1 MNLFQAIIMGIVQ
14 GLTEYLPISSS
25 AHLRLTPVLLGFDD
39 PGAGFSA
46 VIQIGTVIA
55 VLVYF
60 WSDLSKAFMAWF
72 RSLTGKDER
81 ATPEAKMGW
90 AVFFGT
96 IPVVI
101 IAPLLHQKVET
112 SFRNLYLVA
121 FAMIIAG
128 LVMYAAQMWGKKNR
142 KLDSVVAQDGWI
154 PGVLQCFAL
163 VPGMSR
169 SGSTITGAF
178 LIGFD
183 KEAATRFSF
192 LMSVP
197 SVAGAG
203 FYELYKARHE
213 LSGAGIGITATIV
226 ATIVSFIVGYASIK
240 FLITW
245 ISKHG
250 IGIFTIYRLI
260 LGSLLLVLLFNG
272 TLKPDSG
279 AKDTAPAKVVASLR

>member
-1 MNLFQAIIMGIVQ
+1 MGIVQ

-25 AHLRLTPVLLGFDD
+25 AHLRLTPILFGFDD
-39 PGAGFSA
+39 PGAGFTA

-90 AVFFGT
+90 AVFIGT

-101 IAPLLHQKVET
+101 VAPLLQHRVET
-112 SFRNLYLVA
+112 TFRNLYLVA
-121 FAMIIAG
+121 WAMIVAG
-128 LVMYAAQMWGKKNR
+128 LVMYAAQVWSKKTR
-142 KLDSVVAQDGWI
+142 KLDSVVAQDGWL
-154 PGVLQCFAL
+154 PGILQCCAL
-163 VPGMSR
+163 IPGMSR

-203 FYELYKARHE
+203 IYELVKHRHE
-213 LSGAGIGITATIV
+213 LSGSGIGVTATLV
-226 ATIVSFIVGYASIK
+226 STIVSFIVGYVSIK

-260 LGSLLLVLLFNG
+260 LGSVLLFLLYNG
-272 TLKPDSG
+272 TLHPEAG
-279 AKDTAPAKVVASLR
+279 AKEEVPAQAVASLR